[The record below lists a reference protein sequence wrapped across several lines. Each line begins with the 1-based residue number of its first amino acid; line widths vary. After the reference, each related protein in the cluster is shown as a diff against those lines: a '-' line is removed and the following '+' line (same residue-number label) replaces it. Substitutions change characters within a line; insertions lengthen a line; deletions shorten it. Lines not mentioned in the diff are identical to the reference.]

1 MGFEWASSMTCS
13 WDLSF
18 TNLNLNFLNY
28 MWLFLKTLK
37 EICDSLLGAVVV
49 VEPITNKRDI

>member
-1 MGFEWASSMTCS
+1 MTCS

-37 EICDSLLGAVVV
+37 EICHSLLGAVVV
-49 VEPITNKRDI
+49 VEPITNKRDT